1 MRNQD
6 VVSEWVNELTTNKK
20 CPFMKGYSVSC
31 SGNILKSY
39 DTIIGYWDY
48 RTNTWYVNG
57 TRYTNTTSKAQY
69 HVRRV
74 LESKGIPFVVTTKV
88 VPIGC
93 KIGLFAF
100 V

>member
-6 VVSEWVNELTTNKK
+6 VVSEWVNELTTRKS
-20 CPFMKGYSVSC
+20 CPYMKGYSVSC
-31 SGNILKSY
+31 SGHILKSY
-39 DTIIGYWDY
+39 DTIIACEWKGV
-48 RTNTWYVNG
+48 WYVNS
-57 TRYTNTTSKAQY
+57 TRYSNTTSKAQY

-74 LESKGIPFVVTTKV
+74 LKSKGIPYVETTKV

-93 KIGLFAF
+93 NILLSAF

>member
-6 VVSEWVNELTTNKK
+6 VVNAWVNELVTNKK

-31 SGNILKSY
+31 SGHILKSY
-39 DTIIGYWDY
+39 DTIIACEWKGV
-48 RTNTWYVNG
+48 WYVNS
-57 TRYTNTTSKAQY
+57 TRYSNTTSKAQY

-74 LESKGIPFVVTTKV
+74 LKSKGIPYVETTKV

-93 KIGLFAF
+93 NILLSAF